1 LRYIFCLDKFCDWH
15 ARMIA
20 HHTKCYHFPLAS
32 FPFPPYNGRMHIP
45 GKGNN
50 PNKRFVP
57 PPQSQQQPPGEVV
70 QAYFSDDFLPSH
82 DLVLAEGLYIGQQG
96 SIVIPDEVRLKQQT
110 LRVIRTGPGRMTE
123 HGMMRPPP
131 CKEGDYIFGMV
142 QQGIQFMIEGR
153 HLVILQS
160 SQVLGVFPTPPPNVV
175 ESETASLAAALKAKE
190 EREAQAANG
199 EVQPPP
205 AE

>member
-1 LRYIFCLDKFCDWH
+1 
-15 ARMIA
+15 MIA
-20 HHTKCYHFPLAS
+20 HCTKCYHFPLAS
-32 FPFPPYNGRMHIP
+32 FHIPPYNGRMHHQP

-57 PPQSQQQPPGEVV
+57 APTPQQQQQPQGEVV
-70 QAYFSDDFLPSH
+70 QAYFSDDFMPSH

-110 LRVIRTGPGRMTE
+110 LRVIRPGPGRRFDN
-123 HGMMRPPP
+123 GQVRPPP

-142 QQGIQFMIEGR
+142 QQGIQFMIGGR

-160 SQVLGVFPTPPPNVV
+160 SQVLGVFPTPPPNII
-175 ESETASLAAALKAKE
+175 ESEDASLAAALKAKE
-190 EREAQAANG
+190 EREAQADNG
-199 EVQPPP
+199 EAQPPP